1 MNNAETKHAAH
12 LNAALSIAFSPFLTL
27 PPQSMIRRNS
37 GLPHMTYPLTAAKHC
52 DRFRGIAGTS
62 TVCSGKDS
70 TAPRHQDLLAVQLAR
85 KLHPTQTACQ
95 DKTTVTIC
103 RTPWFRHPSKL

>member
-1 MNNAETKHAAH
+1 
-12 LNAALSIAFSPFLTL
+12 
-27 PPQSMIRRNS
+27 
-37 GLPHMTYPLTAAKHC
+37 MTYPLTAAKHC

-103 RTPWFRHPSKL
+103 RTPWFRHPSKLWPFLTSRREKNMVEGGSRREPAGGFGPP